1 MFSATFPEEIQ
12 HLAGKFLHNYIFVT
26 VGIVGS
32 ASTDVEQIFYQ
43 VNKFDKRDK
52 LIKMLQEGNCNR

>member
-12 HLAGKFLHNYIFVT
+12 VLAGKFLHNYIFVA

-32 ASTDVEQIFYQ
+32 ASTDVEQFFYQ
-43 VNKFDKRDK
+43 VSKFDKRSK
-52 LIKMLQEGNCNR
+52 LIDMLKECKY